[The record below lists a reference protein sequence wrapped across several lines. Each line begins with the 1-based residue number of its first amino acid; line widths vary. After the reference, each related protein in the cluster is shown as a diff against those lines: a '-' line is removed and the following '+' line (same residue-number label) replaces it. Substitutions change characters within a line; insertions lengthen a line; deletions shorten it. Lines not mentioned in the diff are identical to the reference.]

1 MVAVISGESRSDWF
15 GVRPPGYFVI
25 ATDGAYEGLDT
36 LKVAGDE
43 SARTTGLTL
52 WNSSLSEFLSHEVM
66 TARSRGI
73 DGLCGEC
80 QSCPIV
86 GWCGGGYLPTRYG
99 RGNGYDNPSFFCSDM
114 KRMFT
119 HIGRW
124 ASSRREV
131 GALTADQIRARLRL
145 LETPHATSESVV

>member
-43 SARTTGLTL
+43 SARTTGLTIL
-52 WNSSLSEFLSHEVM
+52 NSSLGQFLTDEVM
-66 TARSRGI
+66 TARSKGI
-73 DGLCGEC
+73 DGLCEEC

-99 RGNGYDNPSFFCSDM
+99 RGKGYDNPSFFCADM
-114 KRMFT
+114 KTLFT

-124 ASSRREV
+124 ASSRGELD
-131 GALTADQIRARLRL
+131 AHTTDQIRARCEL
-145 LETPHATSESVV
+145 LERLHTASESGV